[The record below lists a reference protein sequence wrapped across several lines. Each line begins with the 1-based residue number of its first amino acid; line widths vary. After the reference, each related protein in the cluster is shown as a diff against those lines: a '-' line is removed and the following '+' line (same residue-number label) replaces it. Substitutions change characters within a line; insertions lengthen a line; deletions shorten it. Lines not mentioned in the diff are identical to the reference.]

1 MISIGAS
8 FLQIIAGF
16 LQSVVPL
23 AYVVL
28 VPLLRVSAKQLAGGA
43 LALRAAAAARD
54 SLLAPVAETLSR
66 TLEQEPV
73 PILPAQ
79 FGPLHRP
86 NRALA
91 SDEALSGGFL
101 LFIGVV
107 FLPVLVIAI
116 AATPMTAYSDDW
128 QLAFLILCCAAI
140 GVAAVAFGAIFLRQ
154 AWRMRCPQVVT
165 ADELGLHWM
174 RFYPRRREVHL
185 PWSEISSFFTVA
197 YLSGL
202 ATSWAFVVNGSNASL
217 AWHVQLR
224 AEDDILLAS
233 DQLSSIV
240 LARTRLPLLDLSKAA
255 ELAGTSRTERRYKE
269 AVELYG
275 APNSAGGPL
284 WPDML
289 PPVS

>member
-1 MISIGAS
+1 
-8 FLQIIAGF
+8 
-16 LQSVVPL
+16 VVPL

-28 VPLLRVSAKQLAGGA
+28 VPLLRVSAKQFAGSA

-66 TLEQEPV
+66 ALEQEPV

-101 LFIGVV
+101 HFIGVV

-116 AATPMTAYSDDW
+116 AATPMTAYGDDW

-154 AWRMRCPQVVT
+154 AWQMRRPQV
-165 ADELGLHWM
+165 
-174 RFYPRRREVHL
+174 
-185 PWSEISSFFTVA
+185 
-197 YLSGL
+197 
-202 ATSWAFVVNGSNASL
+202 
-217 AWHVQLR
+217 
-224 AEDDILLAS
+224 
-233 DQLSSIV
+233 
-240 LARTRLPLLDLSKAA
+240 
-255 ELAGTSRTERRYKE
+255 
-269 AVELYG
+269 
-275 APNSAGGPL
+275 
-284 WPDML
+284 
-289 PPVS
+289 